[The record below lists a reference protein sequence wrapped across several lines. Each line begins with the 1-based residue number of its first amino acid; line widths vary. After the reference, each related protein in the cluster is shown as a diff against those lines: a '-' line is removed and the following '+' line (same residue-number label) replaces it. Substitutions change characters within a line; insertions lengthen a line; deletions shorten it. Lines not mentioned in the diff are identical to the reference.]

1 MTRLQVDIDPDLKDR
16 LKIRAIKEGKNLS
29 TLVCDVLSDF
39 MHGYEETPGAI
50 VPTTATTKGKK

>member
-39 MHGYEETPGAI
+39 MNGYEESPAI
-50 VPTTATTKGKK
+50 VPTTQKTKK

>member
-16 LKIRAIKEGKNLS
+16 LKIRAIKEVKNLS

-50 VPTTATTKGKK
+50 VPTATTKAKK